1 MKKIVLAFLL
11 ALFAGVSSAQL
22 VHTKGQMS
30 FGVRGGG
37 AYHGWNVGLM
47 YDYNFNNQIALL
59 VEVDRE
65 SAKFEFSD
73 FNNKYLFGVGANFN
87 IWNPKP
93 SLYFQASVCGN
104 MGYDVW
110 KCNVVD
116 WTHEYVVFGANA
128 GLGLEII
135 PWNHVSLLLK
145 GRQWILFGGGDSYA
159 KPDYSLGLKINW

>member
-11 ALFAGVSSAQL
+11 VLVASVSSAQL

-30 FGVRGGG
+30 LGVRGGG

-47 YDYNFNNQIALL
+47 YNYYFNNQIALL
-59 VEVDRE
+59 VELDRE
-65 SAKFEFSD
+65 HAKFEFSE
-73 FNNKYLFGVGANFN
+73 FQNQFLLGVGADFN

-93 SLYFQASVCGN
+93 WLYFQASACANIGH
-104 MGYDVW
+104 DVW
-110 KCNVVD
+110 ECTVMD
-116 WTHEYVVFGANA
+116 WTHEYTVFGANV
-128 GLGLEII
+128 GLGFEIV